1 MDLESLNIK
10 YKKRLPSAI
19 PIIKIEL
26 KPIVDSD
33 NIVILINK
41 KYFYYL
47 LLSLKSD
54 EPILIEK
61 NLNNCVYLLV
71 ESSNLALVDQ
81 TIENKEEITI
91 WKFNDITL
99 KLIFKE
105 IFSHINHIKY
115 LNMTPDCQ
123 YLSIFSEKHKVLKLF
138 RINSD
143 KNNLIAE
150 IPVLSIVNCM
160 MVNNKYVILGTND
173 KRILSYLIVDYKN
186 KMHDNRIKELTLQ

>member
-1 MDLESLNIK
+1 MNFYRL
-10 YKKRLPSAI
+10 KK
-19 PIIKIEL
+19 
-26 KPIVDSD
+26 
-33 NIVILINK
+33 
-41 KYFYYL
+41 
-47 LLSLKSD
+47 
-54 EPILIEK
+54 
-61 NLNNCVYLLV
+61 
-71 ESSNLALVDQ
+71 
-81 TIENKEEITI
+81 
-91 WKFNDITL
+91 
-99 KLIFKE
+99 KE
-105 IFSHINHIKY
+105 IKTKIRGERRSVG
-115 LNMTPDCQ
+115 Q